1 MMLNGS
7 VTVAL
12 PGGYWLD
19 GVCYREAGL
28 RPLTGED
35 EAFLLETDP
44 VLLPAQRITAILAR
58 CLTHLGPLRPVP
70 PQAVQQL
77 TIGDREALLLHLRR
91 LTLGERLPCVLKC
104 PHSDCGEKMD
114 LELRVGDLLL
124 AAYPHTQAF
133 HEATVMGQGSPY
145 RVRFR
150 LPTGGDQEAASS
162 LACAD
167 PQAGVELL
175 LRRCVEHVL
184 ADDDRPSTTIPPA
197 VASEL
202 PTLMARLDPQAELI
216 LNLVCPVCSHAFS
229 TLFDTA
235 AYFFQEVSSRM
246 MDLYREV
253 HFLAWHYHWSEAGIL
268 AMTGRKRRLYLG
280 FLAEALSKRRD
291 R

>member
-1 MMLNGS
+1 MMMPSG

-35 EAFLLETDP
+35 EAFLFETDH
-44 VLLPAQRITAILAR
+44 VLLPAQRITAVLAR
-58 CLTHLGPLRPVP
+58 CLTRLGPLHPVP

-91 LTLGERLPCVLKC
+91 LTLGERLACVLRC
-104 PHSDCGEKMD
+104 PHANCGEKMD
-114 LELRVGDLLL
+114 VELRVGDLLL

-133 HEATVMGQGSPY
+133 HEATVMGQGTPY

-162 LACAD
+162 LAGAG

-184 ADDDRPSTTIPPA
+184 ADDERPMTTIPPA
-197 VASEL
+197 VAREL
-202 PTLMARLDPQAELI
+202 PTLMARLDPQAELT
-216 LNLVCPVCSHAFS
+216 LNLVCPVCGRAFS

-235 AYFFQEVSSRM
+235 AYFFQEVSSRVTH
-246 MDLYREV
+246 LYREV
-253 HFLAWHYHWSEAGIL
+253 HCLAWHYHWSEAEIL
-268 AMTGRKRRLYLG
+268 AMTGGKRQLYLG
-280 FLAEALSKRRD
+280 FLAEALSERRE

>member
-1 MMLNGS
+1 MMTNAS

-19 GVCYREAGL
+19 GVCHREVGL

-35 EAFLLETDP
+35 EAFLLETDE
-44 VLLPAQRITAILAR
+44 VLLPAQRITAVLAR
-58 CLTHLGPLRPVP
+58 CLTHLGPLHPVP

-91 LTLGERLPCVLKC
+91 LTLGERLPCVVKC
-104 PHSDCGEKMD
+104 PHADCGEKMD
-114 LELRVGDLLL
+114 LELQVGDLLL

-133 HEATVMGQGSPY
+133 HEATVMGEWSPY

-150 LPTGGDQEAASS
+150 LPTGGDQEAASG

-175 LRRCVEHVL
+175 LRRCVERVL
-184 ADDDRPSTTIPPA
+184 ADDDRPITTVPPA

-202 PTLMARLDPQAELI
+202 PSLMAGLDPQAELT

-235 AYFFQEVSSRM
+235 TYFFQEVSRRM
-246 MDLYREV
+246 THLYREV
-253 HFLAWHYHWSEAGIL
+253 HLLAWHYHWSEAEIL
-268 AMTGRKRRLYLG
+268 AMTGRKRQLYLG
-280 FLAEALSKRRD
+280 FLAEALGERGD

>member
-1 MMLNGS
+1 
-7 VTVAL
+7 
-12 PGGYWLD
+12 
-19 GVCYREAGL
+19 
-28 RPLTGED
+28 
-35 EAFLLETDP
+35 
-44 VLLPAQRITAILAR
+44 
-58 CLTHLGPLRPVP
+58 
-70 PQAVQQL
+70 
-77 TIGDREALLLHLRR
+77 
-91 LTLGERLPCVLKC
+91 LKC
-104 PHSDCGEKMD
+104 PHADCGEKMD
-114 LELRVGDLLL
+114 LDLQVGDLLL

-133 HEATVMGQGSPY
+133 HEATVMGEGPPY

-184 ADDDRPSTTIPPA
+184 ADGDQPITTIPPS

-202 PTLMARLDPQAELI
+202 PTLMARLDPQAEVM
-216 LNLVCPVCSHAFS
+216 LNLVCPVCSYAFS

-235 AYFFQEVSSRM
+235 TYFFQEVSSRM
-246 MDLYREV
+246 MHLYREV
-253 HFLAWHYHWSEAGIL
+253 HFLAWHYHWSEAEIL

-280 FLAEALSKRRD
+280 FLAEALGERRD